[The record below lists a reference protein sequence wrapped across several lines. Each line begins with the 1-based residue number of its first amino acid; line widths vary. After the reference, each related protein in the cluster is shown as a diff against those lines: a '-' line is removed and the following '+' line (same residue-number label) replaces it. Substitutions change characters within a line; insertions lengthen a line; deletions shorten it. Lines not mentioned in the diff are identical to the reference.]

1 MAACVCVLSSTHTHT
16 HTHTHTGHGFMNA
29 TDWGKEMQ
37 KKLGRPDV
45 QESEVQ
51 AAMTRIKD
59 FLEKHLA

>member
-1 MAACVCVLSSTHTHT
+1 
-16 HTHTHTGHGFMNA
+16 MNA